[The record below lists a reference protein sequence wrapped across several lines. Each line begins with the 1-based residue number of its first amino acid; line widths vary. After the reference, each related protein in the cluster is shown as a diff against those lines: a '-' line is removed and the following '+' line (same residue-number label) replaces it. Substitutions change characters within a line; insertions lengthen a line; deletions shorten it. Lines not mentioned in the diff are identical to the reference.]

1 MSSEMAEAAGD
12 AAEVA
17 SVAELGHRN
26 LIAYSRALVPW
37 GGRGSLYEKDGVLA
51 YAGGSWLPVVC
62 NGAFRTSDSVPAALV
77 LEAAEAFFGG
87 RKRGY
92 SVKVRDTGVDE
103 DLRAACVAGG
113 LEGFG
118 DPEPQMGC
126 RAPLVMPDPPPGVEL
141 ARVSDAQGVAD
152 FVSINAEA
160 YATYGMPA
168 DVVPAMFDRPDAVL
182 EDRDVAMVVA
192 SRDGRA
198 LATAMVYVSDG
209 TASLQWVGTR
219 PEARQLSLGAAVT
232 VWTTNEA
239 FARGATS
246 CTLQASTMGAPLY
259 RKLGYETLYRYH
271 EYVRWKTA

>member
-1 MSSEMAEAAGD
+1 MSGGPGPGA
-12 AAEVA
+12 
-17 SVAELGHRN
+17 AELGHRN
-26 LIAYSRALVPW
+26 LITYSRALVPW
-37 GGRGSLYEKDGVLA
+37 GSRGSLSEQDGVLA

-62 NGAFRTSDSVPAALV
+62 NGAFRTSESVAGSLV
-77 LEAAEAFFGG
+77 VEAADAFFGG
-87 RKRGY
+87 LRRGY
-92 SVKVRDTGVDE
+92 SVKVRDSGEDE
-103 DLRAACVAGG
+103 DLRAACEAAG

-118 DPEPQMGC
+118 DPEPQMVC
-126 RAPLVMPDPPPGVEL
+126 WSPLDVPGVPAGVL
-141 ARVSDAQGVAD
+141 LTRVDDAQGVAD
-152 FVSINAEA
+152 FVSVNAEA
-160 YATYGMPA
+160 YATYGMPD

-182 EDRDVAMVVA
+182 NDPDVAMVVA
-192 SRDGRA
+192 SREGQA

-246 CTLQASTMGAPLY
+246 CTLQASSMGAPLY
-259 RKLGYETLYRYH
+259 RKLGYETLYHYG